1 MTETTSKTKVPAA
14 ALSAMGAAPR
24 GADTELARSE
34 TVEVRLATNPAE
46 IEAALRLRYDVFYR
60 EHGAKPSAEMAA
72 REQDFDRFDDVADH
86 LLVVDSSRGVGAAGV
101 VGTYR
106 LMRRPHAAI
115 LGTFYT
121 ASEYDISRLTTFPK
135 EVLELGRSCVHSDYR
150 NRATMQLLWKGIA
163 SYVFR
168 YKIGLMFGCASMP
181 GTDVD
186 AVATQLSYLHHA
198 HLAPEDL
205 RARAL
210 PDLYVEMNRIPAEQI
225 DGKRVI
231 ASLPPLIKGY
241 LRLGGFVGE
250 GAVVDPQFNTT
261 DVCVIVKTDAITE
274 KYFKHYERAA
284 QDEDHS

>member
-1 MTETTSKTKVPAA
+1 
-14 ALSAMGAAPR
+14 
-24 GADTELARSE
+24 
-34 TVEVRLATNPAE
+34 
-46 IEAALRLRYDVFYR
+46 
-60 EHGAKPSAEMAA
+60 MAA

-86 LLVVDSSRGVGAAGV
+86 LLVVDSSRGEGAAGV

-121 ASEYDISRLTTFPK
+121 ASEYDISKLTAFPE

-168 YKIGLMFGCASMP
+168 HKIGLMFGCASMP

-186 AVATQLSYLHHA
+186 AMATQLSYLHHA
-198 HLAPEDL
+198 HLAPDDL

-231 ASLPPLIKGY
+231 ASLPPLVKGY

-284 QDEDHS
+284 QDGDQA

>member
-1 MTETTSKTKVPAA
+1 MTETMSKSRDPDT
-14 ALSAMGAAPR
+14 ALTAMGEVQR
-24 GADTELARSE
+24 GADPELARSE
-34 TVEVRLATNPAE
+34 TVEVRLATSPDE
-46 IEAALRLRYDVFYR
+46 IQVALRLRYEVFYR
-60 EHGAKPSAEMAA
+60 EHGAKPSDAMAK

-86 LLVVDSSRGVGAAGV
+86 LLVVDSSRGEGSAGV

-121 ASEYDISRLTTFPK
+121 ASEYDISKLTAFPE
-135 EVLELGRSCVHSDYR
+135 EVLELGRSCVHRDYR

-186 AVATQLSYLHHA
+186 GMATQLSYLHHA
-198 HLAPEDL
+198 HLAPDAL

-210 PDLYVEMNRIPAEQI
+210 PDLRVEMNRIPAEQI

-241 LRLGGFVGE
+241 LRLGGYVGD

-274 KYFKHYERAA
+274 KYFKHYERSA
-284 QDEDHS
+284 QDGDTT